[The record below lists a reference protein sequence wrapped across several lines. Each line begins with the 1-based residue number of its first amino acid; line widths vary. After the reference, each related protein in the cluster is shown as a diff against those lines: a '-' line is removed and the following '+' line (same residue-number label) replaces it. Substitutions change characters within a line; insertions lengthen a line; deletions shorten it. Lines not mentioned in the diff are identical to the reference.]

1 MSDDD
6 TIVTAGIEATKHD
19 PVVDHLSTNIDS
31 AQTIKLRYELD
42 SSADV
47 AQIRRIRDDQ
57 VHIEYPV
64 DTVDIFENL
73 RFIERQFAVANSSAV
88 NDEPSVVNRTALQA
102 IPFAADAEDINLPDN
117 SVDKRRLQITVLS
130 DIRAASYDT
139 LRDQLR
145 GELQSQFDW
154 AQIPSEPTLSRVRN
168 GNEFISGESLDA
180 LTTRVRH
187 ALFRNGFHST
197 ITDLPYEDDTVAK
210 PTDAAYPRNTDIPSR
225 LRCQAIINWCDWL
238 LEAILQDVSFNRGP
252 NASLSVR
259 TIIASYALGALHSS
273 MSEGVQIGELQ
284 YRSSL
289 PSSRRLTQI
298 IDNIVTIPEDEK
310 EEERQKAQQV
320 LGLSERLHL
329 NFLELADEVQ
339 YFSSDVHG
347 AVDDTWTP
355 VEDRERNEPLTVDNL
370 YEPGETNSLY
380 PVAMGFSQ
388 NTHVSLGFG
397 LVEHKTHRNQEYEGR
412 LLNFGPYGD
421 FGWLLADR
429 EKTEGDVINLFR
441 SSAENWI
448 IRAKRTDNVKAF
460 IKTLSD
466 GQSGKGS
473 ITIAGREVSIFA
485 YWDADTDS
493 HKYYISSASTDEHAP
508 SDIHDI
514 YSQRWAI
521 ESFIRQVKHDLNPEN
536 KSSSSV
542 FDLFAFNLASIF
554 YNIWKLI
561 DQTLSPEFGVPLDVR
576 YYEVLWCI
584 AAATFDS
591 RPSFQPQTIGERY

>member
-6 TIVTAGIEATKHD
+6 AVVTPGVEATKYD
-19 PVVDHLSTNIDS
+19 PVVDDLPINVDS
-31 AQTIKLRYELD
+31 DQTIQLLYELD
-42 SSADV
+42 SSAEV
-47 AQIRRIRDDQ
+47 AQVKRIRDEQ
-57 VHIEYPV
+57 VYLEYPV
-64 DTVDIFENL
+64 DTVDVFENL
-73 RFIERQFAVANSSAV
+73 RFIERQFAVANNSVVS
-88 NDEPSVVNRTALQA
+88 DKPSVVNRAALQA

-117 SVDKRRLQITVLS
+117 NVERRRLEIAVLS
-130 DIRAASYDT
+130 DVRAASYDT
-139 LRDQLR
+139 LQDQLS

-154 AQIPSEPTLSRVRN
+154 IKIPSESTVSRVRN
-168 GNEFISGESLDA
+168 GDGFISGESLDA

-197 ITDLPYEDDTVAK
+197 ITDLPYEDDTVATD
-210 PTDAAYPRNTDIPSR
+210 TDAAYPRDTDIPSR

-238 LEAILQDVSFNRGP
+238 LEAILQDVSFNRGA
-252 NASLSVR
+252 NASFSVR

-273 MSEGVQIGELQ
+273 LSEGIQIGELQ

-298 IDNIVTIPEDEK
+298 IDNIVTVPEDDE

-320 LGLSERLHL
+320 LGLSQTLHL

-339 YFSSDVHG
+339 YFSSDVRG

-380 PVAMGFSQ
+380 PVVMGFSQ
-388 NTHVSLGFG
+388 AAYVSLGLG
-397 LVEHKTHRNQEYEGR
+397 LVEDKTHRNQEYEGR
-412 LLNFGPYGD
+412 LLNLNLYGS

-429 EKTEGDVINLFR
+429 EKTEGSVIDLFR
-441 SSAENWI
+441 SNAENWI
-448 IRAKRTDNVKAF
+448 IRAKRTTNVKRF

-466 GQSGKGS
+466 GQSDKGS
-473 ITIAGREVSIFA
+473 ITIKGRKVSIFA
-485 YWDADTDS
+485 YWDADTNA
-493 HKYYISSASTDEHAP
+493 HKYYISDASTDEYTP

-536 KSSSSV
+536 KTSSSV

-561 DQTLSPEFGVPLDVR
+561 DHTLSPEFGVPLDVR

-591 RPSFQPQTIGERY
+591 RPTFQPQTTGER